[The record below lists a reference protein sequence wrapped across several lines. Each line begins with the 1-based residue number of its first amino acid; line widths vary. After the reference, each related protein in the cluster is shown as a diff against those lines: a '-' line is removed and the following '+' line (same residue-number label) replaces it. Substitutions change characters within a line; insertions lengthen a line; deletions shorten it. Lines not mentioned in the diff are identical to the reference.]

1 MGVEKQVNRRVADS
15 RHDVQESFTVE
26 HRLHKKSLPVVWRKE
41 WGFCLLG
48 QTMICGR
55 IAIGRDRWELCSY
68 ATRFVLRLVTE
79 SACICRDAGI
89 SLFELRYA
97 LDSPMSY
104 KGHGLSV
111 STVKVRRL
119 MRHEP
124 KQAKIDERERGIT
137 MSKKNITTASTTATT
152 MTAAEFKQKSY
163 DAYLAYVEFIEGK
176 KSIIE
181 TVEALSPLMSAYGFA
196 LTVDNLANLLTVKM
210 TAYGKD
216 KGEQAK
222 KVKSISTFR
231 AFVKGGWKD
240 VQNAPVHSNA
250 GKNPADAKV
259 KSTTKKP
266 TKAELE
272 AEIAALRA
280 KLEAATTE
288 EKAA

>member
-1 MGVEKQVNRRVADS
+1 
-15 RHDVQESFTVE
+15 
-26 HRLHKKSLPVVWRKE
+26 
-41 WGFCLLG
+41 
-48 QTMICGR
+48 
-55 IAIGRDRWELCSY
+55 
-68 ATRFVLRLVTE
+68 
-79 SACICRDAGI
+79 
-89 SLFELRYA
+89 
-97 LDSPMSY
+97 MSY

-111 STVKVRRL
+111 SRVKVQRL

-124 KQAKIDERERGIT
+124 KQTKIDEHERGIT
-137 MSKKNITTASTTATT
+137 MSKKNITTASTIAAT

-250 GKNPADAKV
+250 GKNPADAKA

-280 KLEAATTE
+280 KLEAAATE

>member
-1 MGVEKQVNRRVADS
+1 
-15 RHDVQESFTVE
+15 
-26 HRLHKKSLPVVWRKE
+26 
-41 WGFCLLG
+41 
-48 QTMICGR
+48 
-55 IAIGRDRWELCSY
+55 
-68 ATRFVLRLVTE
+68 
-79 SACICRDAGI
+79 
-89 SLFELRYA
+89 
-97 LDSPMSY
+97 MSY

-111 STVKVRRL
+111 SLVEVQRL

-124 KQAKIDERERGIT
+124 KQAK
-137 MSKKNITTASTTATT
+137 STNMKGVSLCPRRTSPPPAPPPPPL
-152 MTAAEFKQKSY
+152 KSY

-196 LTVDNLANLLTVKM
+196 LTADNLANLLTVKM

-250 GKNPADAKV
+250 GKNPADAKA

-280 KLEAATTE
+280 KLEAAATE